1 MTDSLTFNS
10 VVHELSYKDKNE
22 SLRQSSARG
31 INTPDQMFVRS
42 QPYTDSVT
50 KVPGTRFV
58 VRFDRHDLD
67 PSSAKIIS
75 SAYAVFLVPSTVTT
89 AQYDVIV
96 ATFKAA
102 IANADLVA
110 DVLNN
115 EK

>member
-1 MTDSLTFNS
+1 VTDSLTFNS
-10 VVHELSYKDKNE
+10 VVHDLSYKDKNE
-22 SLRQSSARG
+22 SLRQSTARG
-31 INTPDQMFVRS
+31 INTPDKLWVRS
-42 QPYTDSVT
+42 QPYVDSAT
-50 KVPGTRFV
+50 KVAGNRYT

-67 PSSAKIIS
+67 ANNAKIIS
-75 SAYAVFLVPSTVTT
+75 SAYVVLMVPETVTT

-102 IANADLVA
+102 IANADLLA

>member
-10 VVHELSYKDKNE
+10 VVHELSYKDKSE
-22 SLRQSSARG
+22 SLRQSTTRG
-31 INTPDQMFVRS
+31 INTPDKLFVRS
-42 QPYTDSVT
+42 QAYTDSVT
-50 KVPGTRFV
+50 KVPGTRYV
-58 VRFDRHDLD
+58 ARFDRHDTD
-67 PSSAKIIS
+67 ANNAKIIS
-75 SAYAVFLVPSTVTT
+75 SVYVVLQVPETVTT

-102 IANADLVA
+102 IANADFIA